1 LTQYYY
7 FVSTL
12 PSLGFGAAPPMR
24 WARFAE
30 EFPLFLNSDDAAIV
44 AAAVLEHPP
53 DDPDA
58 PPLASEALAGWRA
71 WDRALRNELA
81 RLRAQSLGRD
91 AAPWTREAFPL
102 PDAVAAARAAF
113 GAASPLEAEI
123 ALDRARWETLDRLRG
138 IHHFD
143 REALVVYSLQ
153 LQITE
158 RLAAFEREAAAEA
171 YPAAYGSVMA
181 GSGARE

>member
-7 FVSTL
+7 FVASL
-12 PSLGFGAAPPMR
+12 PSLGFGGAPPMR
-24 WARFAE
+24 WARFAG
-30 EFPLFLNSDDAAIV
+30 EFPLFLNADDAAIV

-81 RLRAQSLGRD
+81 RLRAQALGRD

-102 PDAVAAARAAF
+102 PEAVAAARAAF
-113 GAASPLEAEI
+113 AAPSPLDAEI
-123 ALDRARWETLDRLRG
+123 ALERARWETLDQLRG
-138 IHHFD
+138 THHFD

-153 LQITE
+153 LQIAE
-158 RLAAFEREAAAEA
+158 RLAAFESETAAET
-171 YPAAYGSVMA
+171 YPAAYAGVMA
-181 GSGARE
+181 GNGARE